1 MKKLI
6 LTLTISLFS
15 LTNLI
20 AQWELLNE
28 GFRGQLT
35 SIDFVNNNIGFV
47 GSFETLYKTTDGG
60 ENWNPLPFNKDW
72 YISAID
78 FINDSV
84 GWVVGTTNDSS
95 GSYAII
101 LKTSNGDYNWSVQKQ
116 IFNIWLGSI
125 YAIDEN
131 NLYASGNNKIYK
143 TSDGGS
149 HWVDVSPNIIDVYY
163 NSLWFQ
169 HPDSG
174 VVVGGYFDGIVN
186 RGIILKTTNGGIAW
200 EQNLAN
206 EFNYINDLQ
215 FLDSKT
221 AYFRASSDTVNFFC
235 KTEDQF
241 ETWSIKSQSSYWINS
256 YRCLDGSTVY
266 AAFSDGI
273 TQNNIKKS
281 IDDGVTWQDVQ
292 SFQFPVNKIY
302 FNESGEG
309 FLLGGFWGTS
319 IICKSTTK
327 WMDWEILKLT
337 YPFQDIYFIDKD
349 VGFLVGGI
357 QGLHLE
363 SAADIFF
370 TSDGGK
376 TWEFRYSAGG
386 GSFSGGGIFKTSVF
400 VNNLTGFCL
409 TGFGWGLGFSKIYKT
424 TDSGN
429 NWSQIYDF
437 SPDLN
442 GYSFSGNDFYF
453 RNEQIGWAVG
463 RYSDS
468 SSGAGILQTTDS
480 GEHWNITWID
490 LTSDNLYL
498 NSVCFDN
505 STGWAVGENGM
516 IVKYSEQTGW
526 NKITSLTNLPL
537 KKVFSLSD
545 NVWIA
550 GGYSNDQGFET
561 VFLKS
566 TNNGQIWTQYQTNP
580 YLIHDI
586 CFINNSVG
594 WAVGRDTANQGVIL
608 KSTNGGDSW
617 DVIIDNLLGPL
628 NSIFIKD
635 NYGWAA
641 GDYGLV
647 LRTTDAGTTWIDD
660 KNNKIYP
667 AEFRLKQNYPNPFNP
682 STKISWQSPVGSW
695 QTLKVYDVL
704 GKDVATLVYEYKP
717 AGVYEVEFNPVSGNL
732 HLASGIYFYQLKAD
746 DFVSTK
752 KMLLLK

>member
-1 MKKLI
+1 MKKSI
-6 LTLTISLFS
+6 LTFTLLVFTSCAV
-15 LTNLI
+15 N
-20 AQWELLNE
+20 AQWEILNE

-35 SIDFVNNNIGFV
+35 SIDFVNDNTGFV

-60 ENWNPLPFNKDW
+60 ENWDPLPFNKNW
-72 YISAID
+72 YISMID

-84 GWVVGTTNDSS
+84 GWAVGTTYDSS

-101 LKTSNGDYNWSVQKQ
+101 LKTSNGDYNWSIQKQ

-131 NLYASGNNKIYK
+131 NLYAAGNNKIYK

-149 HWVDVSPNIIDVYY
+149 HWVDVSPNILDVYY

-186 RGIILKTTNGGIAW
+186 RGIILKTTNGGITW
-200 EQNLAN
+200 KQSIAN
-206 EFNYINDLQ
+206 EFYYINDLQ
-215 FLDSKT
+215 FLDNKT
-221 AYFRASSDTVNFFC
+221 AYFRAHSDTVNFFC

-266 AAFSDGI
+266 AAVSDGI

-292 SFQFPVNKIY
+292 SFQFPVDKIY

-309 FLLGGFWGTS
+309 LLLGGFWGSS

-357 QGLHLE
+357 QGLHFE

-386 GSFSGGGIFKTSVF
+386 GSFSGSGIFKTSVF

-409 TGFGWGLGFSKIYKT
+409 TGSGFGWGLGFSKIYKT

-429 NWSQIYDF
+429 SWSQIYDF
-437 SPDLN
+437 NPDLN

-453 RNEQIGWAVG
+453 RNEQIGWVVG
-463 RYSDS
+463 RYSDN
-468 SSGAGILQTTDS
+468 SSGAGIFHTNDGGKNWSLAWQNL
-480 GEHWNITWID
+480 G
-490 LTSDNLYL
+490 SDNFCL
-498 NSVCFDN
+498 NSICFN
-505 STGWAVGENGM
+505 NKSGWAVGESGM
-516 IVKYSEQTGW
+516 IVKYSQVYGW
-526 NKITSLTNLPL
+526 SAIPSLTDLPL
-537 KKVFSLSD
+537 KKVFSNDD

-550 GGYSNDQGFET
+550 GGYLDNQNSNT
-561 VFLKS
+561 IFLKS
-566 TNNGQIWTQYQTNP
+566 TNNGQTWIQHHTSP
-580 YLIHDI
+580 YLINDMY
-586 CFINNSVG
+586 FIDNNLG
-594 WAVGRDTANQGVIL
+594 WAVGADTAYRGVIL
-608 KSTNGGDSW
+608 KSTDGGDTWKLVVDS
-617 DVIIDNLLGPL
+617 LLGPL

-660 KNNKIYP
+660 GNNKTYP
-667 AEFRLKQNYPNPFNP
+667 TEFELKQNYPNPFNP
-682 STKISWQSPVGSW
+682 NTTLSFVIGHLSFV
-695 QTLKVYDVL
+695 TLKIYDIL
-704 GKDVATLVYEYKP
+704 GKEIATVVSEEKSAGKYEI
-717 AGVYEVEFNPVSGNL
+717 EFDGSNL
-732 HLASGIYFYQLKAD
+732 SSGIYFYELKTRSYT
-746 DFVSTK
+746 VTK
-752 KMLLLK
+752 KMVLLK